1 MKDVLTPRS
10 YSHEGAYIDMTNASF
25 CRVTYIGHATVLI
38 DIAGLRLIT
47 DPVLRDRL
55 WHLRRRAPNP
65 TRRLLGSRPPDIV
78 LLTHLHNDHTDL
90 PSLRM
95 LPKDIPIIAPAGS
108 AGYLSRRLKQPI
120 IEIACGNELA
130 LGAVHIVATPAEHNG
145 LSTPPRPNVS
155 VLSYVIRGP
164 ITLYFAGDTD
174 LFDGMANIGREH
186 APDVALLPVSGFGPY
201 IGRGHLNSRTAAQA
215 LRLLRPRFAI
225 PIHWGTL
232 SPAGPGWHRWS
243 FLDDPPYAFLAHA
256 AREAP
261 ETEVRILE
269 PGQETIFTPTATPQP
284 TEAQRAH
291 PPHPSLH
298 PAEETTA

>member
-1 MKDVLTPRS
+1 MDER
-10 YSHEGAYIDMTNASF
+10 Y

-38 DIAGLRLIT
+38 DMNGTRIIT
-47 DPVLRDRL
+47 DPVLRDHL

-65 TRRLLGSRPPDIV
+65 SARLLGQRAPDLV

-95 LPKDIPIIAPAGS
+95 LPDDIPIIAPAGS
-108 AGYLSRRLKQPI
+108 AGYLGRRLKHPI
-120 IEIACGNELA
+120 LEIATGDRLTIGP
-130 LGAVHIVATPAEHNG
+130 LSITATPALHNG

-155 VLSYVIRGP
+155 VLSYVIHGL
-164 ITLYFAGDTD
+164 ITIYFAGDTD
-174 LFDGMANIGREH
+174 LFDGMADIGREH
-186 APDVALLPVSGFGPY
+186 NPDVALLPVSGFGPY
-201 IGRGHLNSRTAAQA
+201 TGKGHLTARTAAKA
-215 LRLLRPRFAI
+215 LRLLHPRVAI
-225 PIHWGTL
+225 PIHWGTF

-269 PGQETIFTPTATPQP
+269 PGQETILASSLAQAEQPPLHYAQKGRLPQP
-284 TEAQRAH
+284 TA
-291 PPHPSLH
+291 
-298 PAEETTA
+298 